1 MGKPPGRPAL
11 PANQKRSVAVFAY
24 FTPEEARRLRQRR
37 KPGQSMSEL
46 VREALLSG
54 HPPPG
59 AEPNSEEPKPT
70 RKTPAPA
77 NPSPDEA
84 EAIIRA
90 YGREMGKR
98 EIYSRAALAVAQK
111 HPRHAADAADMA
123 RRQKRSPEELVGYLK
138 EHGPEWDKT

>member
-1 MGKPPGRPAL
+1 
-11 PANQKRSVAVFAY
+11 
-24 FTPEEARRLRQRR
+24 
-37 KPGQSMSEL
+37 MSEL
-46 VREALLSG
+46 VRKALLSG

-59 AEPNSEEPKPT
+59 GEPNSEEPKPT
-70 RKTPAPA
+70 RTPPAPA

-90 YGREMGKR
+90 YGREMGDGR
-98 EIYSRAALAVAQK
+98 IYSRAALAIAQK